1 MTKIHLR
8 TITGNTGTIKTGL
21 TVGEWLVKNYSGT
34 GKAWTVLHNGVDI
47 TLDIDKL
54 CEGRSEYTVI
64 ETPAAGI
71 GVAGW
76 IAIVSLV
83 ISVAAYALAPKPKI
97 PATINR
103 NQESPNNALGARSNQ
118 ARPLQRVPDIK
129 GTVKSIPDVVMPP
142 YFKYQDLRTRV
153 EHGYYC
159 VGRKQLSIA
168 SIKDGDTPI
177 SLIEG
182 ASAQVYYP
190 YNSPN
195 SSAGPDV
202 QIGDFIDLPVYTPYR
217 SNEVDGIALPAIDE
231 VGATPVEADI
241 YWPGGIGTLPY
252 GYTAFS
258 LEQIG
263 AEVEFLIAGAFST
276 FELSPDYYAGNFIT
290 LSNAIFDF
298 NGTDIDVSGTY
309 EILEVTT
316 INYGSFGK
324 EYSIILDMVWPS
336 VETYAVAY
344 AGAQSVTR
352 FSTPYNNWIYM
363 TRAEL
368 EQGFVNITAPNGIF
382 WDTGEAW
389 PLALTIDFE
398 VEVEPVDIDGN
409 PSGSSTVYS
418 GALSGNS
425 SIKRGI
431 TVEFTLPYSTRFR
444 CRVRRTTPRNTSSG
458 TIMDDIKWEDLYGLD
473 TVDLTDFGNVTT
485 IQTKTIATPFATAVK
500 DRQLNCIAS
509 EMLYKYEAGGTYET
523 ALTVNASAIQS
534 YISDFTDPQLGNRPL
549 AELDADGLLDLEA
562 AIVAYFGTTEYT
574 QFNFT
579 LDSTDITF
587 QDYTQMLF
595 NAINCVAYR
604 DGSIVRAH
612 FERPVTE
619 PTMLFTHRSK
629 LPGSETYSR
638 SFNLS
643 QLPDGVEFKWTN
655 PDTDTQE
662 IIYIPSDKSA
672 VNPKKFEMAGFRN
685 YNQAYK
691 RAYREYNKVLNEK
704 VFIDFEATAEARYIK
719 PGAVISVVKGTRTNT
734 SDGEVL
740 AVSVDGYTLT
750 LSQDVSFA
758 DTGVHSIILKMDDGT
773 CEPAILCTAG
783 AEANEVTLDTLP
795 SFTIRTGIDYQRRT
809 EFSFGSDDRLNA
821 QLYIARSIDTG
832 QKHSVAIRA
841 VNYTD
846 AYYADDGAN
855 LSAFSS
861 GFSSGFS

>member
-8 TITGNTGTIKTGL
+8 TITGNTGTVKTGL

-54 CEGRSEYTVI
+54 CEGRGEYTVI

-217 SNEVDGIALPAIDE
+217 SNEVDGIALPATQE
-231 VGATPVEADI
+231 LGATPLVNINTSSNYPDF
-241 YWPGGIGTLPY
+241 GFSVGV
-252 GYTAFS
+252 TAT
-258 LEQIG
+258 
-263 AEVEFLIAGAFST
+263 EFVIAITTAGFGSNW
-276 FELSPDYYAGNFIT
+276 LSPDYYAGNSVILENWNIV
-290 LSNAIFDF
+290 LSSVVYN
-298 NGTDIDVSGTY
+298 IDGTY
-309 EILEVTT
+309 EITDVTQT
-316 INYGSFGK
+316 S
-324 EYSIILDMVWPS
+324 SISYNITVSQATATP
-336 VETYAVAY
+336 
-344 AGAQSVTR
+344 AGATSMFDNFGASIRTVY
-352 FSTPYNNWIYM
+352 STPYDEWYYM

-368 EQGFVNITAPNGIF
+368 EQGFVNITAPNGIYR
-382 WDTGEAW
+382 DTGAAF
-389 PLALTIDFE
+389 PLALTVEFE

-431 TVEFTLPYSTRFR
+431 TVGFTLPYSTRFR

-509 EMLYKYEAGGTYET
+509 EMLYKYEAG
-523 ALTVNASAIQS
+523 
-534 YISDFTDPQLGNRPL
+534 
-549 AELDADGLLDLEA
+549 
-562 AIVAYFGTTEYT
+562 
-574 QFNFT
+574 
-579 LDSTDITF
+579 
-587 QDYTQMLF
+587 
-595 NAINCVAYR
+595 
-604 DGSIVRAH
+604 
-612 FERPVTE
+612 
-619 PTMLFTHRSK
+619 
-629 LPGSETYSR
+629 
-638 SFNLS
+638 
-643 QLPDGVEFKWTN
+643 
-655 PDTDTQE
+655 
-662 IIYIPSDKSA
+662 
-672 VNPKKFEMAGFRN
+672 
-685 YNQAYK
+685 
-691 RAYREYNKVLNEK
+691 
-704 VFIDFEATAEARYIK
+704 
-719 PGAVISVVKGTRTNT
+719 
-734 SDGEVL
+734 
-740 AVSVDGYTLT
+740 
-750 LSQDVSFA
+750 
-758 DTGVHSIILKMDDGT
+758 
-773 CEPAILCTAG
+773 
-783 AEANEVTLDTLP
+783 
-795 SFTIRTGIDYQRRT
+795 
-809 EFSFGSDDRLNA
+809 
-821 QLYIARSIDTG
+821 
-832 QKHSVAIRA
+832 
-841 VNYTD
+841 
-846 AYYADDGAN
+846 
-855 LSAFSS
+855 
-861 GFSSGFS
+861 